1 LHRHTACTTHDAR
14 ALHTLAKPKYD
25 WRLPLHGHTYDAAS
39 LTSQHHTSSFHAV
52 SLSRSM
58 TLTDITF
65 YNNLCEDHRADKHVV
80 QFPTELIRVSHGISL
95 LASTSEIA
103 KYEDDP
109 IALCV
114 ESPEMDKLKQSSN
127 ATCHFFLCAWHQ
139 YGREQQ
145 EVVNAEEKYTDD
157 ASSQPSP
164 MIDLTGDASQTS
176 QTSQPSLAPQLS
188 RKQRLVTAMSKRL
201 SSTITSRSAML
212 VAYAALCCRQATIP
226 YSVSV
231 FKRASTA
238 VLFDE
243 RLRDLLFAL
252 LDAKHASSVAITGTL
267 VVDLA
272 RDVLIDHPEADAV
285 LMHVVKKGQ
294 LWFQIRRKHEVPEQ
308 ARQSKAWGGEP
319 PVREEYGLVCHG
331 MTHDW
336 VPASSLKGEQNHR
349 QVLSY
354 CEALKYALGCTI
366 MLPDE
371 IAATRAQIDESI
383 TYWRELAEELQREL
397 DNVKVRTMVAESF
410 HTPRAAPLTVR
421 GAPRSRW

>member
-1 LHRHTACTTHDAR
+1 VTVVHIGQAKDCDPHVQCC
-14 ALHTLAKPKYD
+14 LAQISASHFIS
-25 WRLPLHGHTYDAAS
+25 LPL
-39 LTSQHHTSSFHAV
+39 V
-52 SLSRSM
+52 SLSLSM
-58 TLTDITF
+58 ALTTDITF

-80 QFPTELIRVSHGISL
+80 QFPTELICVSHGISL

-103 KYEDDP
+103 KYEDNP

-139 YGREQQ
+139 YSREQQ
-145 EVVNAEEKYTDD
+145 EVVNAEEKYSDD
-157 ASSQPSP
+157 AGVHAEEKYCDDAGDSTQPSP
-164 MIDLTGDASQTS
+164 MIDAA
-176 QTSQPSLAPQLS
+176 QPSQAPQLS
-188 RKQRLVTAMSKRL
+188 HKERLVMAMSKRL

-212 VAYAALCCRQATIP
+212 VAYAALCCRQETIP

-238 VLFDE
+238 VLFNE

-252 LDAKHASSVAITGTL
+252 LDAEHASGVAITGTL
-267 VVDLA
+267 AVTLA
-272 RDVLIDHPEADAV
+272 RQVLIDNPEAEDV
-285 LMHVVKKGQ
+285 LTHVVKQGE
-294 LWFQIRRKHEVPEQ
+294 LWFQIRRKHHVPDQEKK
-308 ARQSKAWGGEP
+308 SKEWGGEP
-319 PVREEYGLVCHG
+319 PVREEYGLASYG

-349 QVLSY
+349 QVLKY
-354 CEALKYALGCTI
+354 CELLKHALGCTI

-371 IAATRAQIDESI
+371 IAATRAQIDEG
-383 TYWRELAEELQREL
+383 TTHWRELAEELQREL
-397 DNVKVRTMVAESF
+397 DNVKTRTIVAESF
-410 HTPRAAPLTVR
+410 RTPRAAPLTAR

>member
-1 LHRHTACTTHDAR
+1 
-14 ALHTLAKPKYD
+14 
-25 WRLPLHGHTYDAAS
+25 
-39 LTSQHHTSSFHAV
+39 
-52 SLSRSM
+52 M

-80 QFPTELIRVSHGISL
+80 QVPTELIRVSHGISL

-238 VLFDE
+238 VLFNE
-243 RLRDLLFAL
+243 HHRDLLFAL
-252 LDAKHASSVAITGTL
+252 LDAKHASGVAITGTL
-267 VVDLA
+267 AVELA
-272 RDVLIDHPEADAV
+272 REVLIDNPEAEDV
-285 LMHVVKKGQ
+285 LTHVVKKGE

-308 ARQSKAWGGEP
+308 ARQSKAWDGEP
-319 PVREEYGLVCHG
+319 PVSEEYGLACYG

-354 CEALKYALGCTI
+354 CEVLKHALGCTI

-371 IAATRAQIDESI
+371 IAATRAHIDESI
-383 TYWRELAEELQREL
+383 THWRELAEELQREV
-397 DNVKVRTMVAESF
+397 DNAKLRTMVAESF
-410 HTPRAAPLTVR
+410 GTPRAAPLTVR

>member
-1 LHRHTACTTHDAR
+1 
-14 ALHTLAKPKYD
+14 
-25 WRLPLHGHTYDAAS
+25 
-39 LTSQHHTSSFHAV
+39 
-52 SLSRSM
+52 M

-164 MIDLTGDASQTS
+164 MINAQ
-176 QTSQPSLAPQLS
+176 APQLS

-238 VLFDE
+238 VLFNE
-243 RLRDLLFAL
+243 RLRDLLFDL
-252 LDAKHASSVAITGTL
+252 LDAKHDSGVAITGTL
-267 VVDLA
+267 AVEQA

-285 LMHVVKKGQ
+285 LTHIVKNGQ

-308 ARQSKAWGGEP
+308 ARKSKAWGGEP
-319 PVREEYGLVCHG
+319 PVREEYGLACHG

-354 CEALKYALGCTI
+354 CESLKHALGCTI

-383 TYWRELAEELQREL
+383 THWRELAEELQREL
-397 DNVKVRTMVAESF
+397 DNAKVRTMVSVSF
-410 HTPRAAPLTVR
+410 RTPKAAPLTAR